1 MDQEKEGLIMTQEHA
16 NVLNIIKSAEHKYI
30 SSTDILA
37 KLNKDKDYHRKL
49 QQIISELV
57 NDFEIPIGSSSTESR
72 KGYFY
77 CETDYDYHIAKR
89 ALVSRVDALTG
100 RLSILEKCHL
110 KSKLKA

>member
-1 MDQEKEGLIMTQEHA
+1 MDQGKEGLIMTQEHA

-57 NDFEIPIGSSSTESR
+57 NDYEIPIGSSSIENR

-77 CETDYDYHIAKR
+77 CVTDYDYLIAKR
-89 ALVSRVDALTG
+89 ALTSRLDALTG
-100 RLSILEKCHL
+100 RLGVLEKCHERL
-110 KSKLKA
+110 TKEA